1 VPPGSLQA
9 IDDPLSRLI
18 AAALLFR
25 AGKASPE
32 MITLAADTASAQ
44 GWRRPLLA
52 WLKVQALRAE
62 RVGAADEAQRLRRRI
77 ELVQG
82 GQ

>member
-1 VPPGSLQA
+1 V
-9 IDDPLSRLI
+9 
-18 AAALLFR
+18 LFQ
-25 AGKASPE
+25 AGKASPA
-32 MITLAADTASAQ
+32 MIALAADTASAQ

-62 RVGAADEAQRLRRRI
+62 QAGEADEAQRLRRRL

-82 GQ
+82 Q